1 MISRVEAASNLHR
14 YDGVKYGYRHAG
26 EAADLIELYRK
37 SRGHGFGPQPKL
49 RILMGMYVSGDQYEK
64 RYYERALRVRTLV
77 RQDFER
83 AFERVDA
90 VLAPTTP
97 TTAFEFGRIYGD
109 SVAMQYADYLTVP
122 ANHAGIP
129 ALSVPVGL
137 DNSGLPIG
145 MQLMG
150 PDFSERKLLR
160 IGRALELAVEW
171 QASRPP
177 LVRELV
183 DA

>member
-1 MISRVEAASNLHR
+1 
-14 YDGVKYGYRHAG
+14 
-26 EAADLIELYRK
+26 
-37 SRGHGFGPQPKL
+37 
-49 RILMGMYVSGDQYEK
+49 
-64 RYYERALRVRTLV
+64 
-77 RQDFER
+77 
-83 AFERVDA
+83 
-90 VLAPTTP
+90 
-97 TTAFEFGRIYGD
+97 
-109 SVAMQYADYLTVP
+109 MQYADYLTVP

-171 QASRPP
+171 QESRPP